1 MCICMAACVAVCM
14 AMQAK
19 RFLLLLVHARCLH
32 VQGLGVGGI
41 KVLYV
46 RQWYVAIRVCDW
58 TGSLY

>member
-46 RQWYVAIRVCDW
+46 RQWYVAICVCD
-58 TGSLY
+58 